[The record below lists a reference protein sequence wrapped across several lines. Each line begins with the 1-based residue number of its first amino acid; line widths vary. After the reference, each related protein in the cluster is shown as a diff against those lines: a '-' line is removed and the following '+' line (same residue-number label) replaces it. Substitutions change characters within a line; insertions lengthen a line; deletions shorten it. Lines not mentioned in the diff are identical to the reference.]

1 MGKLSTALNTYSI
14 WDCAGVVQLCC
25 RNPYV
30 VCGGKEYL
38 RSKATY
44 ISGRNL
50 YAVRGDRDL
59 DYFANPATIIERSSN
74 FVRKIKKIASLAA
87 ALTLVCS
94 LGANSMAY
102 MRESLYKDNPEMV
115 DVRVNGVVTE
125 FPDAKPYIDENDRTL
140 IPLRFVSEALGAD
153 VSWNQ
158 QHKIASVEKDGIRC
172 DITIGS
178 KAMAVTQNGKTS
190 TVMMDTQAVLKD
202 SRTFVPIR
210 YVAEALG
217 AYVDYANYWK
227 MVGIWQDVLSPKQIE
242 MLQSYPFDD
251 PMTTLT
257 ASRESADIASNYDK
271 YLSYERTLAY
281 GHNWAVGNY
290 GPDRDKSGFKTFAD
304 AREHLYWSSGYEKL
318 KVYPLKFPYLSMKY
332 NQDVDDYFRLLF
344 EDITARIV
352 HFKELNMGPLEFYTD
367 QSCMYQPDD
376 IDQMIA
382 VRGILK
388 HKGPY
393 TTKLDNL
400 PRELTETD
408 DPRWLKNIVHYVSP
422 DYKWRA
428 EIDRSK
434 YEDEYAIVDLVYYN
448 RGDSVV
454 YLTSNV
460 IIDGLNASDV
470 FM

>member
-1 MGKLSTALNTYSI
+1 M
-14 WDCAGVVQLCC
+14 
-25 RNPYV
+25 R
-30 VCGGKEYL
+30 
-38 RSKATY
+38 KAKR
-44 ISGRNL
+44 I
-50 YAVRGDRDL
+50 V
-59 DYFANPATIIERSSN
+59 
-74 FVRKIKKIASLAA
+74 SLMA
-87 ALTLVCS
+87 ALALVYS
-94 LGANSMAY
+94 LSANSMAY
-102 MRESLYKDNPEMV
+102 MRESLFKDNPDMV

-158 QHKIASVEKDGIRC
+158 QHKIASVEKNGIRC

-227 MVGIWQDVLSPKQIE
+227 MVGIWQYVLSPKQIE

-257 ASRESADIASNYDK
+257 ASRPSADIASNYDK
-271 YLSYERTLAY
+271 YIDETSTFGYSRAIRR
-281 GHNWAVGNY
+281 Y

-304 AREHLYWSSGYEKL
+304 AREHLYWSCGYGDGCGGPKIYST
-318 KVYPLKFPYLSMKY
+318 KYPYLGVKN
-332 NQDVDDYFRLLF
+332 NQNVYDFFKDLYDDV
-344 EDITARIV
+344 EARIE

-367 QSCMYQPDD
+367 QSCMFQPDD
-376 IDQMIA
+376 DDDAIVI
-382 VRGILK
+382 RGILK
-388 HKGPY
+388 YQGAF
-393 TTKLDNL
+393 TTKLDGL
-400 PRELTETD
+400 PLGIDED
-408 DPRWLKNIVHYVSP
+408 NDPRYLKDIVHYVSP
-422 DYKWRA
+422 GYKWRA

-434 YEDEYAIVDLVYYN
+434 YEEEYAIVDFVYYL
-448 RGDSVV
+448 
-454 YLTSNV
+454 YLDGVSYITSNV
-460 IIDGLNASDV
+460 IRDGLDASDV

>member
-1 MGKLSTALNTYSI
+1 M
-14 WDCAGVVQLCC
+14 
-25 RNPYV
+25 R
-30 VCGGKEYL
+30 
-38 RSKATY
+38 KAKR
-44 ISGRNL
+44 I
-50 YAVRGDRDL
+50 V
-59 DYFANPATIIERSSN
+59 
-74 FVRKIKKIASLAA
+74 SLMA
-87 ALTLVCS
+87 ALALVYS
-94 LGANSMAY
+94 LSANSMAY

-158 QHKIASVEKDGIRC
+158 QHKIASVEKNGIRC

-257 ASRESADIASNYDK
+257 ASRPSADIANNYDK
-271 YLSYERTLAY
+271 YIDETSTFGYSRAIRR
-281 GHNWAVGNY
+281 Y

-304 AREHLYWSSGYEKL
+304 AREHLYWSCGYGDGCGGPKIYST
-318 KVYPLKFPYLSMKY
+318 KYPYLGMKN
-332 NQDVDDYFRLLF
+332 NQNVYDFFQDLYDDV
-344 EDITARIV
+344 EARV
-352 HFKELNMGPLEFYTD
+352 EHLKELNTGPLKFYTD

-376 IDQMIA
+376 DDDAIVI
-382 VRGILK
+382 RGILK
-388 HKGPY
+388 YKGPY
-393 TTKLDNL
+393 TAKLSGL
-400 PRELTETD
+400 PRELIETD
-408 DPRWLKNIVHYVSP
+408 DPRWLKNIILHLPP
-422 DYKWRA
+422 DYSDHWSY
-428 EIDRSK
+428 DRSNDD
-434 YEDEYAIVDLVYYN
+434 EEYAIVDFVYYL
-448 RGDSVV
+448 
-454 YLTSNV
+454 YLDGVSYMTSNV
-460 IIDGLNASDV
+460 IKDGLTANDV
-470 FM
+470 SM